1 MPFSQPDVA
10 KRRAVL
16 PYNNLLLL
24 STRLR
29 PGRET
34 DRLGHFSNNT
44 FTMKKHIRIFLLRQ
58 GFGGQALLLLLVLS
72 AAPAFAQRENVW
84 LGGKPGRP
92 TDWNTAANW
101 SKGRVPN
108 EFDDVRIPCTATTT
122 RAYPVIASEVEVQS
136 IWVEPGAEVQLAAGL
151 ALVIHWEGRDGE
163 GFLKVLPAEPLQ
175 DSVAVASQEPV
186 KH

>member
-1 MPFSQPDVA
+1 
-10 KRRAVL
+10 
-16 PYNNLLLL
+16 
-24 STRLR
+24 
-29 PGRET
+29 
-34 DRLGHFSNNT
+34 
-44 FTMKKHIRIFLLRQ
+44 MKKHIRISLLRPRLPRLGGQ
-58 GFGGQALLLLLVLS
+58 AGFGGQVLLCLLLTLS

-122 RAYPVIASEVEVQS
+122 RAYPVIAEVVEVQS
-136 IWVEPGAEVQLAAGL
+136 IWVEPGAEVQLALGV